1 MADEEHRIKKFWAW
15 FVAHEAEFSRLA
27 SPDEPFWDLALVQL
41 KSVDEHLWFELS
53 RDHHPD
59 RELIVTAEG
68 HVSSFPMAEKLVRLA
83 PETEGWSFI
92 ALKPAQ
98 GFEFTTTYE
107 GTTFDP
113 RRMWF
118 LPLESQSHPGDLG
131 IRVAVPGLDRMDRS
145 RTESAVLVILDT
157 GLGERSAALD
167 LQHTEVAE
175 IPTDPASQ
183 GYIELLELADYIAW
197 RKKRLASPPAQTER

>member
-1 MADEEHRIKKFWAW
+1 MAGEEHRIEKFWAW
-15 FVAHEAEFSRLA
+15 FVAHQAEFSRLA
-27 SPDEPFWDLALVQL
+27 SPDEPFWNVALGQL
-41 KSVDEHLWFELS
+41 KSVDEHFWFELS
-53 RDHHPD
+53 RNRPPV

-68 HVSSFPMAEKLVRLA
+68 HVSSFPTADKLVRLA
-83 PETEGWSFI
+83 PKVEGWSFG

-107 GTTFDP
+107 GTRFEP

-118 LPLESQSHPGDLG
+118 LPLVRESHPCDLG

-145 RTESAVLVILDT
+145 KAHRAILVILDT
-157 GLGERSAALD
+157 ALGERSAALD

-175 IPTDPASQ
+175 IPTDPASL
-183 GYIELLELADYIAW
+183 GYIELSELADYIAW
-197 RKKRLASPPAQTER
+197 RKKRLASPPV